1 MNHRIASLKLRSAA
15 LAACG
20 SLVACSLW
28 ACSGDDTAQP
38 PAGDAGPEGST
49 TPSDAGTDAKAD
61 STAPLPDA
69 ASDAPLGDVTTDVRV
84 TLDAGDAGD
93 AAKVGDARL
102 DSGDAGV
109 AADADA
115 GPTALAPLDLCPT
128 LDTDW
133 ALTFDPDA
141 GAQGMYDTRAGAW
154 ASNIPTSAPNGFA
167 IALTNDCLL
176 YNLQTFFTDG
186 GAGSQAQYL
195 DQLIPFSFQFFGCP
209 LPNMTPALSFSG
221 LVPEAAQGHT
231 FTLADLYE
239 IAKLYSNSTNAL
251 ASINWASNLPPTAEP
266 LTVEQINQ
274 IQDQLTA
281 LAKAYPGVNPSTTH
295 YTLSNCPDDAG
306 SEAGD
311 DGGSD
316 AGSD

>member
-1 MNHRIASLKLRSAA
+1 MNHRIATLKLRSAA

-20 SLVACSLW
+20 GLVACSLW
-28 ACSGDDTAQP
+28 ACSGDDNATP
-38 PAGDAGPEGST
+38 PSGDAGSEGSA
-49 TPSDAGTDAKAD
+49 TPSDAGTDARVD

-84 TLDAGDAGD
+84 TLDAAGD
-93 AAKVGDARL
+93 AVSVGDARL

-109 AADADA
+109 AVDA
-115 GPTALAPLDLCPT
+115 GKDTGTDAGTEALDLCPT

-154 ASNIPTSAPNGFA
+154 ASNIPTTPPNGFV

-186 GAGSQAQYL
+186 GASSQAQYL
-195 DQLIPFSFQFFGCP
+195 DQLVPFGIQFFGCP
-209 LPNMTPALSFSG
+209 LPNMTPGLSFSG
-221 LVPEAAQGHT
+221 LIPEAAQGHT

-239 IAKLYSNSTNAL
+239 IARLYTESTNAL

-274 IQDQLTA
+274 VQDQLTA

-295 YTLSNCPDDAG
+295 YTLSTCP
-306 SEAGD
+306 D

-316 AGSD
+316 ASGD